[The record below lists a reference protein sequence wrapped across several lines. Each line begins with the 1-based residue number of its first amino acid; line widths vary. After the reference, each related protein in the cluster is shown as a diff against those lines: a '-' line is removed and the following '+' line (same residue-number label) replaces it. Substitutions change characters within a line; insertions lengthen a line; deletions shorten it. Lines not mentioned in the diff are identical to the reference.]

1 MQITIF
7 FFQEKVEQNISLK
20 VIWGIGIGTGIN
32 TGNVVDLANLDL
44 VDIDILSPDEGS
56 RLQPRPRTRLD
67 NPTPNPTR

>member
-32 TGNVVDLANLDL
+32 TGNVVDLANLNF
-44 VDIDILSPDEGS
+44 VHIDMS
-56 RLQPRPRTRLD
+56 RVSASTLTL
-67 NPTPNPTR
+67 TPNPT